1 MRLYR
6 NWYLLEFLLNLINP
20 FHEFNKN
27 YIHFHLFLN
36 LLTYVFR
43 KFIGANIDTLQEI
56 NCMKNV
62 LDHLMSVHAKYR
74 IASELGFTDIVE
86 DLLRS
91 GQLAYLKDTV
101 WKKGYR
107 SED

>member
-1 MRLYR
+1 
-6 NWYLLEFLLNLINP
+6 
-20 FHEFNKN
+20 
-27 YIHFHLFLN
+27 
-36 LLTYVFR
+36 
-43 KFIGANIDTLQEI
+43 
-56 NCMKNV
+56 MKNV